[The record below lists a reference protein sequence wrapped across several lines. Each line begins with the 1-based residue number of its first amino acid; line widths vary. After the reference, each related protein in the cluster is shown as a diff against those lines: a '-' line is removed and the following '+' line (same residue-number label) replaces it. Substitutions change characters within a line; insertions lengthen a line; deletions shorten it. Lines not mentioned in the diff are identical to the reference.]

1 MHLLK
6 DHFLKNGKYQIISR
20 IGQGGFG
27 ITYKAHCFTE
37 VSGPMGIIK
46 AQIPVAIK
54 EFFISDYCNRN
65 EGESRITIS
74 SATGNEFFIKLKNKF
89 FKEATIIS
97 KLKHNNIV
105 SVFDIFEENN
115 TVYMVM
121 PYIEGSSLKE
131 LIAQKHI
138 IDENTVL
145 KYASQLCDAVA
156 EIHRN
161 NILHLD
167 IKPSNILIE
176 NDGTLKLID
185 FGISKQYDN
194 NHNETSTTP
203 VGRSKGFAPPE
214 QYAGMQQFSP
224 VTDIYAMGATLYNML
239 TGVIPVESINLFEED
254 ITPIQEY
261 NPSASPHIV
270 NAINLAMNPRRNKR
284 PQSVNEF
291 RSLLSAKQPNTISV
305 EQNAAG
311 HNPNTEDKTLL
322 SHTNIS
328 LENPLY
334 NLDSIYND
342 SSTCQYDEK
351 ESPRASSQSSHLP
364 NDDSTIVA
372 PKSAL
377 KASSTQQPTSDKT
390 ITASNTPQPTQFQSS
405 TNAVPPQFG
414 DQYNEDNFEDEDDY
428 NLKWCEYGSKFEKF
442 LRYTIFTSFALFF
455 IAFLAFIYRSEYYGL
470 GETFAWLSLWSCL
483 YSSICIPIYLLCI
496 NFNLKEHSFFKV
508 SSLIYLG
515 LSISD
520 FLNLGY
526 FDFGYCSFFDWIIYY
541 RTFSPGSL
549 MLITP
554 FILFPII
561 IFSLYVNWTK
571 NIENKKTLLRTIIS
585 IVTFFLF
592 WFFSDFIGYSIY
604 Y

>member
-65 EGESRITIS
+65 EDESHITVS
-74 SATGNEFFIKLKNKF
+74 TTTGNEFFIKLKNKF

-121 PYIEGSSLKE
+121 PYIEGLSLKE

-203 VGRSKGFAPPE
+203 VGRSNGFAPPE

-239 TGVIPVESINLFEED
+239 TGVVPVESINLFEED
-254 ITPIQEY
+254 IIPIQKY
-261 NPSASPHIV
+261 NPSVSSHVV
-270 NAINLAMNPRRNKR
+270 NAINMAMNPRRNKR

-291 RSLLSAKQPNTISV
+291 RSLFSVTQPNSTDLKQEVIENS
-305 EQNAAG
+305 
-311 HNPNTEDKTLL
+311 PNTNVDDKTLL
-322 SHTNIS
+322 SHTNTS
-328 LENPLY
+328 SEDRLY
-334 NLDSIYND
+334 NLASIHND
-342 SSTCQYDEK
+342 SSTYQYDEH
-351 ESPRASSQSSHLP
+351 ESLEISSQSSHLL
-364 NDDSTIVA
+364 NDESTIVA
-372 PKSAL
+372 PKSTTV
-377 KASSTQQPTSDKT
+377 ASSTTSSSQLEQHRPSSKRPTLT
-390 ITASNTPQPTQFQSS
+390 IL
-405 TNAVPPQFG
+405 
-414 DQYNEDNFEDEDDY
+414 EEDDY
-428 NLKWCEYGSKFEKF
+428 KIKWCKYGSKFEKI
-442 LRYTIFTSFALFF
+442 LRYTIFISFALSF
-455 IAFLAFIYRSEYYGL
+455 IAMFTYYRSVY
-470 GETFAWLSLWSCL
+470 LWSSL
-483 YSSICIPIYLLCI
+483 YSCICIPIYLFCI
-496 NFNLKEHSFFKV
+496 NFNLKEHRFFKV

-515 LSISD
+515 LAITDYFSNHGILSIYD
-520 FLNLGY
+520 RFYYAFYEAFYYN
-526 FDFGYCSFFDWIIYY
+526 FFNQIII
-541 RTFSPGSL
+541 TTLLAMLLLPFS
-549 MLITP
+549 
-554 FILFPII
+554 II
-561 IFSLYVNWTK
+561 IFSLYVYWAK
-571 NIENKKTLLRTIIS
+571 NIKNKKYLLTTKVS
-585 IVTFFLF
+585 IVFFL
-592 WFFSDFIGYSIY
+592 IY
-604 Y
+604 WGTMIFY

>member
-1 MHLLK
+1 MHLIK
-6 DHFLKNGKYQIISR
+6 NHFLKNGQYQIIKH

-27 ITYKAHCFTE
+27 ITYMAHCFTE

-46 AQIPVAIK
+46 TQIPVAIK

-65 EGESRITIS
+65 EGESHITVS
-74 SATGNEFFIKLKNKF
+74 TTTGNEFFIKLKNKF

-239 TGVIPVESINLFEED
+239 TGVVPVESINLFEED
-254 ITPIQEY
+254 IIPIQKY
-261 NPSASPHIV
+261 NPSVSSHVV
-270 NAINLAMNPRRNKR
+270 NAINMAMNPRRNKR

-291 RSLLSAKQPNTISV
+291 QSLLLSGQVTIDDDSSVISAHQLTDNNDRTIIQHTPNKTIDETFDL
-305 EQNAAG
+305 EQIY
-311 HNPNTEDKTLL
+311 
-322 SHTNIS
+322 NIS
-328 LENPLY
+328 EPA
-334 NLDSIYND
+334 DS
-342 SSTCQYDEK
+342 
-351 ESPRASSQSSHLP
+351 
-364 NDDSTIVA
+364 DSTSSSIISRLSTSQDAESTIISNHSQQSPNPQNVKA
-372 PKSAL
+372 QFNYERPKL
-377 KASSTQQPTSDKT
+377 T
-390 ITASNTPQPTQFQSS
+390 II
-405 TNAVPPQFG
+405 
-414 DQYNEDNFEDEDDY
+414 EDEPQIER
-428 NLKWCEYGSKFEKF
+428 KWHEYGSKFEKF
-442 LRYTIFTSFALFF
+442 LRYTIL
-455 IAFLAFIYRSEYYGL
+455 GL
-470 GETFAWLSLWSCL
+470 ITLSLALIFSAYNTEL
-483 YSSICIPIYLLCI
+483 YSPTFNNIFSFYLWGNLILDFLIPIYLFCI
-496 NFNLKEHSFFKV
+496 NFKIKEHRGIKILSSVILGVTLFSFGTNCPKYDLGYVFWHERCSIDV
-508 SSLIYLG
+508 IMFLCYIMMILIYNKW
-515 LSISD
+515 S
-520 FLNLGY
+520 
-526 FDFGYCSFFDWIIYY
+526 
-541 RTFSPGSL
+541 
-549 MLITP
+549 
-554 FILFPII
+554 
-561 IFSLYVNWTK
+561 K
-571 NIENKKTLLRTIIS
+571 NIESKKLLIWTYAFIAIY
-585 IVTFFLF
+585 LF
-592 WFFSDFIGYSIY
+592 HSLFYIFY
-604 Y
+604 